1 MSYQKLLTIQDISC
15 VGQCSLTVALPILS
29 AAGLETCILPSAVL
43 STHTAGFSGYTVRDL
58 TEDIPAIAAHWK
70 KEGIRFDAV
79 YTGYLGS
86 TEQIDYVKDILSAL
100 LSETGVSI
108 VDPAMADNGKLY
120 PAFDA
125 AYVQAMKRLAFSA
138 DIILPNITEACFL
151 TDTEYREDYD
161 EAYIAAL
168 LDRLTA
174 AGAKTVVLTGVG
186 YAPDKTGVVVRDASG
201 TRYYEHRK
209 FAKGCHGTGDVYASA
224 FVGALLQGRSAYDA
238 AVLAADYTL
247 RCIEVTQGDPA
258 HWYGV
263 KFELALP
270 DYIRMLGL

>member
-1 MSYQKLLTIQDISC
+1 MSYPKVLTIQDISC

-29 AAGLETCILPSAVL
+29 AAGIETCILPSAVL
-43 STHTAGFSGYTVRDL
+43 STHTAGFTGFTVRDL
-58 TEDIPAIAAHWK
+58 TEDIPAIAAHWRR
-70 KEGIRFDAV
+70 ERIAFDAV

-86 TEQIDYVKDILSAL
+86 TEQIAYVKSIFDTLRKPGGL
-100 LSETGVSI
+100 RI

-125 AYVQAMKRLAFSA
+125 AYVEAMKTLTFDA

-151 TDTEYREDYD
+151 TDTEYREEYD
-161 EAYIAAL
+161 ETYIAEL
-168 LDRLTA
+168 LDRLSA
-174 AGAKTVVLTGVG
+174 AGAKTIVLTGVS
-186 YAPDKTGVVVRDASG
+186 YALNRTGVVVRYCDL

-209 FAKGCHGTGDVYASA
+209 IAKGCHGTGDVYASA
-224 FVGALLQGRSAYDA
+224 FVGALANGFSAYEA
-238 AVLAADYTL
+238 AELAANYTVK
-247 RCIEVTQGDPA
+247 CIELTQDDPD

-270 DYIRMLGL
+270 EFIRALGK